1 MELLGIVIIIIGFAL
16 KLDTIAVVVSAGI
29 ATGLV
34 AHMNIVEILNTLGEA
49 FVANRVTCLFMITI
63 PVIGLSER
71 YGLKAKA
78 VMLIKKA
85 SSLSAGKLLS
95 GYTLIREVT
104 IGMGV
109 TLGGHPQFVR
119 PLVSPM
125 AEGAAVAKY
134 GEKVEEKDIEK
145 IKAYSAASDNIG
157 NFFAQNVFM
166 ANAGVLLIASTLEG
180 LGMPVDTMQVAKVA
194 IPVAVIA
201 FVLWLVQNMLL
212 DKKLTQKYSSKEKAE
227 VRGEEQ

>member
-1 MELLGIVIIIIGFAL
+1 MELLGIAIIIIGFAL

-34 AHMNIVEILNTLGEA
+34 AKMNIVEILNTLGEA

-71 YGLKAKA
+71 YGLRAKA

-95 GYTLIREVT
+95 GYTLLREVT

-125 AEGAAVAKY
+125 AEGAVVAKY

-166 ANAGVLLIASTLEG
+166 ANSGVLLIASTLEG
-180 LGMPVDTMQVAKVA
+180 LGMPVDTMQIAKVA

-201 FVLWLVQNMLL
+201 FVIWLIQNMLL
-212 DKKLTQKYSSKEKAE
+212 DKKLTKKYGSKENAE
-227 VRGEEQ
+227 VRGEQ

>member
-1 MELLGIVIIIIGFAL
+1 MELLGIIIIIIGFAL
-16 KLDTIAVVVSAGI
+16 KLDTIAVVVAAGF

-34 AHMNIVEILNTLGEA
+34 ANMNIAEILTTLGEA
-49 FVANRVTCLFMITI
+49 FVSNRTTCLFMITI
-63 PVIGLSER
+63 PIIGLSER
-71 YGLKAKA
+71 YGLKTKA

-85 SSLSAGKLLS
+85 RNLSVGKLLS
-95 GYTLIREVT
+95 GYTFIREIT

-134 GEKVEEKDIEK
+134 GENVEGKDIEK
-145 IKAYSAASDNIG
+145 IRSYAAASDNIG
-157 NFFAQNVFM
+157 NFFAQNVFI

-180 LGMPVDTMQVAKVA
+180 LGLQVDTLQISKVA
-194 IPVAVIA
+194 VPIA
-201 FVLWLVQNMLL
+201 IISFILWTAQNILL
-212 DKKLTQKYSSKEKAE
+212 DKKMSRKYAHNENHG
-227 VRGEEQ
+227 VRGKQ

>member
-1 MELLGIVIIIIGFAL
+1 MELIGILIIIAGFTM
-16 KLDTIAVVVSAGI
+16 KLDTIAVVVTAGI

-34 AHMNIVEILNTLGEA
+34 ADMSITDILTTLGEG
-49 FVANRVTCLFMITI
+49 FMANRSTCLFMLTVPI
-63 PVIGLSER
+63 IGLCER

-85 SSLSAGKLLS
+85 KGLSTGILLS
-95 GYTLIREVT
+95 GYAFIREVT

-134 GEKVEEKDIEK
+134 GKLDEKDLDK

-157 NFFAQNVFM
+157 NFFGQNIFM
-166 ANAGVLLIASTLEG
+166 ANSGILLIASTLEG
-180 LGMPVDTMQVAKVA
+180 LGMNVDTLQLAKVA
-194 IPVAVIA
+194 IPVGVIA
-201 FVLWLVQNMLL
+201 LVLWIGQAILFDRKL
-212 DKKLTQKYSSKEKAE
+212 KKKYASRNNVGGAA
-227 VRGEEQ
+227 

>member
-1 MELLGIVIIIIGFAL
+1 MELIGILIIIAGFTM
-16 KLDTIAVVVSAGI
+16 KLDTIAVVVTAGI

-34 AHMNIVEILNTLGEA
+34 ADMSISDILKTLGEG
-49 FVANRVTCLFMITI
+49 FMANRATCLFMLTVPI
-63 PVIGLSER
+63 IGLCER

-85 SSLSAGKLLS
+85 KGLSTGILLS
-95 GYTLIREVT
+95 GYTFIRETT

-125 AEGAAVAKY
+125 AEGAAIAKY
-134 GEKVEEKDIEK
+134 GKLDEKDLDK

-157 NFFAQNVFM
+157 NFFGQNIFM
-166 ANAGVLLIASTLEG
+166 ANSGILLIASTLEG
-180 LGMPVDTMQVAKVA
+180 LGMNVDTLQLAKVA
-194 IPVAVIA
+194 IPVGVIA
-201 FVLWLVQNMLL
+201 LVLWIVQTILL
-212 DKKLTQKYSSKEKAE
+212 DRKLRKKYASRNNVGGVA
-227 VRGEEQ
+227 